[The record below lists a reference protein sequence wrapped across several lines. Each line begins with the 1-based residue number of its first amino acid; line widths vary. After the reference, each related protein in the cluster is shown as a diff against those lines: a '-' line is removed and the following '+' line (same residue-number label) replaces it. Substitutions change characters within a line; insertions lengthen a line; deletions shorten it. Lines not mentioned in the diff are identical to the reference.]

1 MIAVKGA
8 LGTLCELPGPARR
21 VVSLVPSETEA
32 LYLLGAGGRVVGRTD
47 YCVAPE
53 EALALPTVGGTKD
66 ASVEKVLALAPDL
79 VLLNQEE
86 NTEGLY
92 RALTARGVPVHLSFP
107 KTVQDALG
115 LFRALAA
122 LCGDP
127 PEAAAV
133 LSRVE
138 ASVREAEARRAER
151 TPVRVFC
158 PIWRDPW
165 MTIRGDTFISDM
177 LDLAGGANIFAE
189 RTRRYPLAADLG
201 LAPALSPEKVG
212 ARDVRYPRVTLDEV
226 VALRPEVVLLP
237 DEPHPFSEADADVL
251 RALNLPASR
260 AGRIHR
266 IEGRALSWYSPRLG
280 DGLATLARWL
290 HPS

>member
-1 MIAVKGA
+1 
-8 LGTLCELPGPARR
+8 
-21 VVSLVPSETEA
+21 
-32 LYLLGAGGRVVGRTD
+32 
-47 YCVAPE
+47 
-53 EALALPTVGGTKD
+53 
-66 ASVEKVLALAPDL
+66 
-79 VLLNQEE
+79 
-86 NTEGLY
+86 
-92 RALTARGVPVHLSFP
+92 
-107 KTVQDALG
+107 
-115 LFRALAA
+115 
-122 LCGDP
+122 
-127 PEAAAV
+127 
-133 LSRVE
+133 
-138 ASVREAEARRAER
+138 
-151 TPVRVFC
+151 
-158 PIWRDPW
+158 

-177 LDLAGGANIFAE
+177 LDLAGGANIFAG

-201 LAPALSPEKVG
+201 LAPALSAEKVG